1 MKAAKGLLIGFLL
14 FACYAQAQQPKFWNE
29 IAAFKK
35 HDSLKFPS
43 KNSILF
49 VGSSS
54 FRMWANVAEAFTGY
68 NILNRGFGGSDFVD
82 VIRYA
87 YDIILPYQPKQ
98 VLIYCGDND
107 LAQNTPV
114 SEVVKRFKTLYQVI
128 RINLPH
134 TVVDFV
140 SIKPSPSRQHLLP
153 KMREVNSQ
161 IAAYLKKEKNAGFI
175 NIYSPMIDEKGN
187 PKEELFIADRL
198 HMNEKG
204 YAIWKKVIFPYLLK

>member
-134 TVVDFV
+134 TVVD
-140 SIKPSPSRQHLLP
+140 
-153 KMREVNSQ
+153 
-161 IAAYLKKEKNAGFI
+161 
-175 NIYSPMIDEKGN
+175 IYSPMIDEKGN